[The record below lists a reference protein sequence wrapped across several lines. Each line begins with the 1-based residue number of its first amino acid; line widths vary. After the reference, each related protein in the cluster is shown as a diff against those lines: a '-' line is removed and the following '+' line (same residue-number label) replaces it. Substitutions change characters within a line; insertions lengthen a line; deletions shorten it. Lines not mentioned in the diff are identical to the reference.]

1 MTSSLAT
8 TSEAGRKRKLT
19 PELIEKVRKLV
30 PSGAPNKTIAAACGI
45 SEQAWRLWVSRAKA
59 GTGDELEMAF
69 LAAVQEG
76 RAEGEL
82 THLQK
87 IHGGDSKD
95 SQWLLTHSV
104 HWRHNWSDNAAA
116 KRAVQRQMDGVVSA
130 IEATQSLTVEQK
142 HEVLLQLQARGLGDV
157 LPQQETDADG

>member
-1 MTSSLAT
+1 MAASLAT
-8 TSEAGRKRKLT
+8 TSETGRKRKLT

-30 PSGAPNKTIAAACGI
+30 PSGAPDKTIAAACGV
-45 SEQAWRLWVSRAKA
+45 SEQAWRLWLRRART
-59 GTGDELEMAF
+59 GTGDELEVAF

-116 KRAVQRQMDGVVSA
+116 QRAVQRQMDGVAAA
-130 IEATQSLTVEQK
+130 IEAMPFLAPEQK
-142 HEVLLQLQARGLGDV
+142 HDALLFLHARGLGV
-157 LPQQETDADG
+157 MLPQQETNADG